1 MNVPAN
7 VFQIKTLADFR
18 VFLAYV
24 GIPIL
29 VTLVVSKGWLEETVA
44 TQIGVAVI
52 AAIPPSLAAFT
63 STDGVRRWAYALVGY
78 IAPVMIAFGWIDNSD
93 WQLWLP
99 VITMFIGN
107 GAAAQNAPTSTPYG
121 EVLNR
126 AA

>member
-7 VFQIKTLADFR
+7 VFQIKTLADWR

-24 GIPIL
+24 GIPVI
-29 VTLVVSKGWLEETVA
+29 VTLAVAKGWATESVA
-44 TQIGVAVI
+44 TQIGVAVL
-52 AAIPPSLAAFT
+52 AAIPTSLAVFT
-63 STDGVRRWAYALVGY
+63 STDSVRRWVYLVVGAV
-78 IAPVMIAFGWIDNSD
+78 APVFIAFGWVSD
-93 WQLWLP
+93 SEWQLWLP
-99 VITMFIGN
+99 VITLFLGN